1 MAEPLIATADLHAHL
16 YDLVAGRPPGHWM
29 ISQLTAEARRAHPQ
43 CGEREIRFAIWDCI
57 NGGALQLQREPQTGR
72 SLPRLEL
79 GEEGLDRAR
88 ACARFRE
95 LVEEQRLHG
104 GTDLDELVP
113 KATSRAK
120 REPRH
125 GLRDIRGL

>member
-1 MAEPLIATADLHAHL
+1 MAEPVTAADIHAHL
-16 YDLVAGRPPGHWM
+16 HELVAGRPAGHWM
-29 ISQLTAEARRAHPQ
+29 ISELAAQARRDHPG
-43 CGEREIRFAIWDCI
+43 CAERAIRFAIWDCI
-57 NGGALQLQREPQTGR
+57 NGGALQLQRDPETGR

-79 GEEGLDRAR
+79 GEEGLERAW
-88 ACARFRE
+88 ACARFRA
-95 LVEEQRLHG
+95 LVEEQRIRG
-104 GTDLDELVP
+104 GTALDELVP